1 MYAIKQ
7 HIPQP
12 GRHMPFR
19 LGDAFC
25 ARRVLLLV
33 FVDLDIAGRVFILN
47 KQQRGGQG
55 NGQRGEQCEQ
65 HFENFHGLKPPWKS
79 LARSGDVPQV
89 NVDNSIP
96 YFVCK
101 GKHRML
107 EEKYGG

>member
-1 MYAIKQ
+1 MEN
-7 HIPQP
+7 PFRVP
-12 GRHMPFR
+12 GVFAPVISTKNHKSPSPGSGVPLR

-47 KQQRGGQG
+47 KQQGGGQG

-79 LARSGDVPQV
+79 LARSGGR
-89 NVDNSIP
+89 SASE
-96 YFVCK
+96 C
-101 GKHRML
+101 
-107 EEKYGG
+107 